1 MPLNDTEISEL
12 EKLHSRKALNDAEI
26 SRLEQLQGQ
35 ASGSAP
41 AGITTPEPEGPG
53 IIEAAKMGFA
63 ERELPEG
70 ASFGENVAH
79 FAGENILPMAGSM
92 IGAAGT
98 VPAWLP
104 SGGTAAAAGI
114 GVGAAAGRQWQKNLA
129 QVALPQY
136 ASPET
141 PGQGA
146 LGAAKEGA
154 LYAAGEGA
162 LRVGGKAIR
171 AVSRNIVPPVVA
183 TVTGAGR
190 RAVDALVND
199 VQGVMKYIGVKPE
212 EVAAGA
218 QELQG
223 VLLRGKSSVEAGYK
237 KLLGRHHEDL
247 VKAAREADEY
257 AKDLDTQAVTLGQ
270 AFQRRIPELQ
280 AVASKEYR
288 GGLEQL
294 EQKYAQGAGGVT
306 VDLATGTRKAVSDIG
321 RDYGFAGKELPPGMK
336 TAAKE
341 FRWYADRAAALDK
354 AGIGEARQYLN
365 QLNLAIRNNTTTT
378 GLNPLGSALA
388 KLKDS
393 VSTTIDGA
401 SPEIREMAK
410 RYAEKKEILAALS
423 GDANANVVAG
433 RIRSYFKTGGNQKDA
448 LLAFSEKDPQAAELL
463 GKMLD
468 LQHQAA
474 DIAAR
479 SRETGKLAEVFGNIK
494 ATYQL
499 GKGKDTL
506 VKLAE
511 QDPVMAD
518 ILKRSAGQEARYSRL
533 ASILNSDNPAAAIER
548 IMSEGGN
555 KADALKELAEES
567 PLVKDMILDVQRRV
581 YGAKFSPW
589 FRELPGTGYTPGLAQ
604 AAVGAVGGYNAAQ
617 GNYGSAG
624 LGAGLLAA
632 SSPRLAAKA
641 IAAGVRASGAA
652 GKALSVPAVRMPVA
666 RTIGAGVEG
675 LGEML
680 GIFQRPEDVQ
690 AAYESGQISP
700 EQAHAVMA
708 AKWPELTE

>member
-1 MPLNDTEISEL
+1 
-12 EKLHSRKALNDAEI
+12 
-26 SRLEQLQGQ
+26 
-35 ASGSAP
+35 
-41 AGITTPEPEGPG
+41 
-53 IIEAAKMGFA
+53 MGFA
-63 ERELPEG
+63 ERALPEG
-70 ASFGENVAH
+70 ASFGENLAH
-79 FAGENILPMAGSM
+79 FAGENVLPMAGSM
-92 IGAAGT
+92 AGAAST
-98 VPAWLP
+98 LPAWLP
-104 SGGTAAAAGI
+104 SAGTAGIAGI

-136 ASPET
+136 AAQET
-141 PGQGA
+141 PEQGA

-162 LRVGGKAIR
+162 LRVGGKALR
-171 AVSRNIVPPVVA
+171 AVGRNIVPPVVA
-183 TVTGAGR
+183 TLTGAGR
-190 RAVDALVND
+190 RAVDALIND
-199 VQGVMKYIGVKPE
+199 AKGVMKYAGIKPE
-212 EVAAGA
+212 DVAAGA

-223 VLLRGKSSVEAGYK
+223 LLQSGKAAVEGGYK
-237 KLLGRHHEDL
+237 KLLGRHHGEL

-257 AKDLDTQAVTLGQ
+257 ARDLDTQAVALGQ
-270 AFQRRIPELQ
+270 AFQKRIPELQ
-280 AVASKEYR
+280 AAASKEYR
-288 GGLEQL
+288 AGLEQL
-294 EQKYAQGAGGVT
+294 EQKYGQGAGALT
-306 VDLATGTRKAVSDIG
+306 LDLANSSKKAVSDIS
-321 RDYGFAGKELPPGMK
+321 RDYGFAAKDLPPGMGSV
-336 TAAKE
+336 AKE

-365 QLNLAIRNNTTTT
+365 QLNLAIRNNTTNT
-378 GLNPLGSALA
+378 GLNPLGSALS

-393 VSTTIDGA
+393 VRATIDDA

-410 RYAEKKEILAALS
+410 RYAEKKQILDALS

-448 LLAFSEKDPQAAELL
+448 LLAFAEKDPQAAE
-463 GKMLD
+463 MLD
-468 LQHQAA
+468 QMLTLQHQAA
-474 DIAAR
+474 DIG
-479 SRETGKLAEVFGNIK
+479 SRAKETQKLAEVFGNLK

-518 ILKRSAGQEARYSRL
+518 IVKRSAGQEARYSRL

-548 IMSEGGN
+548 VMSEGGH

-604 AAVGAVGGYNAAQ
+604 AAIGAVGGYNAAQ

-652 GKALSVPAVRMPVA
+652 GRALSVPAVRVPMA
-666 RTIGAGVEG
+666 RAIGAGVEG
-675 LGEML
+675 VGELL
-680 GIFQRPEDVQ
+680 GIFQHPEQVQ

-700 EQAHAVMA
+700 EQARAVMRA
-708 AKWPELTE
+708 NWPHLAE